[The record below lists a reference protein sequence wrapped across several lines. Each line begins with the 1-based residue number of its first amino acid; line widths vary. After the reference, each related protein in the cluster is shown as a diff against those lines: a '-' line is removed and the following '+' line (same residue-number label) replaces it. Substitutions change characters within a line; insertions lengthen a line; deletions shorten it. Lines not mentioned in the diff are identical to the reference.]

1 MSLNPRIKT
10 IELGISELK
19 EYTIYP
25 LSMADEFKLIDKITD
40 AASRIAQASSGTDV
54 ELVGTALGLIKEN
67 IEPILEYVTKADNR
81 PSMEELDNIQFSELV
96 ELIYDMNFGAA
107 AKNFQSLSGK
117 IKKLFP
123 STGQSQGSFAPPAT
137 E

>member
-25 LSMADEFKLIDKITD
+25 MSMADEFKLIDKITS
-40 AASRIAQASSGTDV
+40 AASRLAQASNGVDA
-54 ELVGTALGLIKEN
+54 ELVGTGLGIIKEN
-67 IEPILEYVTKADNR
+67 IEPILEYVTKKDNR
-81 PSMEELDNIQFSELV
+81 PSMDELDNIQFSELV

-107 AKNFQSLSGK
+107 VKNFQSLAGK

-123 STGQSQGSFAPPAT
+123 STGQSQGSLDQPAT